1 MIELYHGDCLDFMRD
16 MPDKSV
22 DCVVTD
28 PPYGIGASDYKRGNT
43 QHGASLAVCKQY
55 DVKGWDNTTNQG
67 AVNEC
72 LRVSDACAI
81 FGGNFYDLPTSPCWL
96 VWDKLIPESMGYAD
110 CELIWTNLSGSIRKK
125 QLLWHG
131 FNRVE
136 REIEREHPTQKPV
149 GIMEWVINKM
159 PEGTI
164 FDPFMGSGTTGVAA
178 VKLGRKFIGC
188 EIDKDYFEIA
198 KRRISEA
205 QEDIE
210 QNPTLFDTQPTQELM
225 L

>member
-1 MIELYHGDCLDFMRD
+1 MKDVELYHGDCLDFMLD

-28 PPYGIGASDYKRGNT
+28 PPYGIGKIWVGGSGRGWGKADADKLKRN
-43 QHGASLAVCKQY
+43 K
-55 DVKGWDNTTNQG
+55 WDQAPPG
-67 AVNEC
+67 KEVFDEI
-72 LRVSDACAI
+72 LRVSKQAI
-81 FGGNFYDLPTSPCWL
+81 IWGGNYFSLPASRSWL
-96 VWDKLIPESMGYAD
+96 VWTKPERNFTLAEA
-110 CELIWTNLSGSIRKK
+110 ELAWTNLDMVIRIFD
-125 QLLWHG
+125 G
-131 FNRVE
+131 VRSDPNRV
-136 REIEREHPTQKPV
+136 HPTQKPLSLMRWCI
-149 GIMEWVINKM
+149 GKT
-159 PEGTI
+159 EGTI

-210 QNPTLFDTQPTQELM
+210 QNPTLFDTQPTQDAM